1 MRTPMPIVRDNRF
14 APLAGLVWAGAAL
27 ALIAAPAVARAGL
40 SVAPVIVDVPPNQ
53 PPRSDIEL
61 VNDGTETLY
70 VVVEPARIEDPGD
83 AGEKRV
89 RLTDPQALGL
99 LATPN
104 RLVLEPG
111 QRKFVRLALLQ
122 PPGDTDRIYRVT
134 VKPVTGDV
142 KASETGLKILIGYDL
157 LVIQR
162 PANPGASVVGSRA
175 GDTLTLKNAGNTNAE
190 LFQGQQCDAQKH
202 CTALPGHRLYAG
214 ASWNVPI
221 QPVGPIDYSVKVGAK
236 ITVQHF

>member
-1 MRTPMPIVRDNRF
+1 MPRPSAIRSMSW
-14 APLAGLVWAGAAL
+14 LLVGL
-27 ALIAAPAVARAGL
+27 ALIWLGAPAAAWAGL
-40 SVAPVIVDVPPNQ
+40 SVAPVIVDLPPSE
-53 PPRSDIEL
+53 PPRADVEL
-61 VNDGTETLY
+61 YNDGTETLY
-70 VVVEPARIEDPGD
+70 VVVEPSRIENPGD
-83 AGEKRV
+83 ASETRV
-89 RLTDPQALGL
+89 NLTDPQALGL

-104 RLVLEPG
+104 RLVLEAG
-111 QRKFVRLALLQ
+111 QRKFVRIALLQ

-162 PANPGASVVGSRA
+162 PAKPSAAIAASRS

-202 CTALPGHRLYAG
+202 CTTLPGHRLYAG
-214 ASWNVPI
+214 TSWSVPI
-221 QPVGPIDYSVKVGAK
+221 QAALPVDYSVKIGTK
-236 ITVQHF
+236 ITAQHF

>member
-1 MRTPMPIVRDNRF
+1 MQSLRANQLTPRL
-14 APLAGLVWAGAAL
+14 LASLAC
-27 ALIAAPAVARAGL
+27 ALIAAPTLARAGL
-40 SVAPVIVDVPPNQ
+40 SVAPVIVDVQPNQ
-53 PPRSDIEL
+53 PPRTDVEL
-61 VNDGTETLY
+61 FNDGTETLY
-70 VVVEPARIEDPGD
+70 VVVEPSRIEDPGD

-104 RLVLEPG
+104 RLVLEAG
-111 QRKFVRLALLQ
+111 QRKFVRIALLL

-134 VKPVTGDV
+134 VKPVIGEV
-142 KASETGLKILIGYDL
+142 KSGETGLKILVGYDL

-162 PANPGASVVGSRA
+162 PGRPDASILASRS

-190 LFQGQQCDAQKH
+190 LFQGQQCDPQRR

-214 ASWNVPI
+214 ASWNIPI
-221 QPVGPIDYSVKVGAK
+221 QPGLPADYAVKVGTK
-236 ITVQHF
+236 ITAQHF

>member
-1 MRTPMPIVRDNRF
+1 MQRLRHWLTPCLLAVLGLAV
-14 APLAGLVWAGAAL
+14 APDA
-27 ALIAAPAVARAGL
+27 ARAGL
-40 SVAPVIVDVPPNQ
+40 SVAPVIVDIQPNQ
-53 PPRSDIEL
+53 PPRGDVEL
-61 VNDGTETLY
+61 FNDGAETLY
-70 VVVEPARIEDPGD
+70 VVVEPSRIEGAGD

-89 RLTDPQALGL
+89 RQADPRVLGL
-99 LATPN
+99 LTTPN

-111 QRKFVRLALLQ
+111 QRKFVRIAFLL

-162 PANPGASVVGSRA
+162 PAKPEASIVASRA
-175 GDTLTLKNAGNTNAE
+175 GDTLTLKNAGDTNAE
-190 LFQGQQCDAQKH
+190 LFQGQQCDPQRR

-214 ASWNVPI
+214 ASWSVPI
-221 QPVGPIDYSVKVGAK
+221 QPGLPVDYSVKVGAK
-236 ITVQHF
+236 ITAQHF

>member
-1 MRTPMPIVRDNRF
+1 MPSLR
-14 APLAGLVWAGAAL
+14 PWPCLLAVLAL
-27 ALIAAPAVARAGL
+27 AVAPSLARAGL

-53 PPRSDIEL
+53 PPRGDIEL
-61 VNDGTETLY
+61 FNDGTETLY
-70 VVVEPARIEDPGD
+70 VVVEPSRIENPGD
-83 AGEKRV
+83 ASETRV

-104 RLVLEPG
+104 RLVLEAG
-111 QRKFVRLALLQ
+111 QRKFVRIALLQ

-162 PANPGASVVGSRA
+162 PAKPEASIVASRS
-175 GDTLTLKNAGNTNAE
+175 GDSLTLKNDGNTNAE
-190 LFQGQQCDAQKH
+190 LFQGQQCDPQKH

-214 ASWNVPI
+214 TSWNVPI
-221 QPVGPIDYSVKVGAK
+221 QGGLAVDYSVKVGAK
-236 ITVQHF
+236 ITAQHF